1 MVTAALVAAVSG
13 RSSADLALDVS
24 PAKYEL
30 QVPAGGSQTIPIT
43 VRNAGDAPVHVLAS
57 LADFQVGRDGQYAFF
72 EPGKTPYGM
81 GKWVA
86 VNPREFD
93 LEPKAF
99 VQVRFSVNVPQ
110 GSAGEYSSIVFFT
123 TRPPRHQGAGVAIAE
138 RVASKLYNIVPA
150 TERFGGAIDDVSA
163 HGDID
168 GEKYVIGFHNT
179 GNAHV
184 YLNGRVEVKQNG
196 QTVER
201 IPMPKEMLVERSGKR
216 LIEAVGKKL
225 SPGTYTAVALVD
237 YGGPN
242 LIAGQTQFTVR

>member
-1 MVTAALVAAVSG
+1 MAAASS

-30 QVPAGGSQTIPIT
+30 QVPAGQSQTIPIT
-43 VRNAGDAPVHVLAS
+43 IRNAGDAPVHVLAS
-57 LADFQVGRDGQYAFF
+57 LSDFTVGRDGTYAFF
-72 EPGKTPYGM
+72 DAGKTPFGM
-81 GKWVA
+81 GKWVT

-99 VQVRFSVNVPQ
+99 MQVRFSVSIPS
-110 GSAGEYSSIVFFT
+110 SATGEYSSIVFFT
-123 TRPPRHQGAGVAIAE
+123 TRPTRRAGGGVSIAE
-138 RVASKLYNIVPA
+138 RVASKLYNIVPN
-150 TERFGGAIDDVSA
+150 TERFGGEIDDVSA
-163 HGDID
+163 RAD
-168 GEKYVIGFHNT
+168 GESQKYTVGFRNT

-184 YLNGRVEVKQNG
+184 YLNGRVEVKKDG

-201 IPMPKEMLVERSGKR
+201 VAMPKEMLVERSGKR

-225 SPGTYTAVALVD
+225 GPGSYTAVALVD